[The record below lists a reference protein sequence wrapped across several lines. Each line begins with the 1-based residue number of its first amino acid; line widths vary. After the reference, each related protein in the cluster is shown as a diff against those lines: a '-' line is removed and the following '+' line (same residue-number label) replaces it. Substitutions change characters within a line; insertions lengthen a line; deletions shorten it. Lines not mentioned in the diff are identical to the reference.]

1 MKKPRTNSD
10 APGKKTLQ
18 SMKDALVAYMDKRG
32 MRSAREKAYVER
44 IKQGV
49 KRRQAGTKAATKPGT
64 KAATKS
70 TTRRT
75 AK

>member
-10 APGKKTLQ
+10 VPGKKTLQ
-18 SMKDALVAYMDKRG
+18 SMKDALAAYMDKRG

-49 KRRQAGTKAATKPGT
+49 KRRQAGRKPATTP
-64 KAATKS
+64 
-70 TTRRT
+70 TTRKT

>member
-1 MKKPRTNSD
+1 MKKPRKKSD
-10 APGKKTLQ
+10 VPGKATLQ
-18 SMKDALVAYMDKRG
+18 SMKDALSAYMDKRG

-49 KRRQAGTKAATKPGT
+49 KRRQAATKP
-64 KAATKS
+64 ATKS
-70 TTRRT
+70 TTRKA

>member
-1 MKKPRTNSD
+1 MKKPRKTSD
-10 APGKKTLQ
+10 VPKASLQ
-18 SMKDALVAYMDKRG
+18 SMKDALAAYMDKRG

-49 KRRQAGTKAATKPGT
+49 KRRQAATKPAT
-64 KAATKS
+64 KPATKS
-70 TTRRT
+70 TTRKT

>member
-1 MKKPRTNSD
+1 MKKPRKTSD
-10 APGKKTLQ
+10 VPGKASLQ
-18 SMKDALVAYMDKRG
+18 SMKDALAAYMDKRG

-49 KRRQAGTKAATKPGT
+49 KRRQAGRKPATTP
-64 KAATKS
+64 
-70 TTRRT
+70 TTRKT

>member
-1 MKKPRTNSD
+1 MKKPRKTSD
-10 APGKKTLQ
+10 VPGKASLQ
-18 SMKDALVAYMDKRG
+18 SMKDALAAYMDKRG

-49 KRRQAGTKAATKPGT
+49 KRRQAATKPET
-64 KAATKS
+64 KP
-70 TTRRT
+70 TTRKT

>member
-1 MKKPRTNSD
+1 MKKPRKKSD
-10 APGKKTLQ
+10 VPGKATLQ
-18 SMKDALVAYMDKRG
+18 SMKDALSAYMDKRG

-49 KRRQAGTKAATKPGT
+49 KRRQAATKP
-64 KAATKS
+64 ATTP
-70 TTRRT
+70 TTRKT